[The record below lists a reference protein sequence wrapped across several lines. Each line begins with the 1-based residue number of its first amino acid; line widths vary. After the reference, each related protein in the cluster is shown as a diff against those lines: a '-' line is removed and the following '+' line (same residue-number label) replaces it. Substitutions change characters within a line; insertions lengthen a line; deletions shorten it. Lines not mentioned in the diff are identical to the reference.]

1 MKGARELA
9 TEVYDLLEA
18 RFWEPEAQLYV
29 DEIKA
34 GDWSAI
40 DSYRGQNANM
50 HTCEAMLCAFE
61 ATDEEKYLDRAH
73 VLAKRVCVDLA
84 AEADG
89 LIWEHYTTDWTHDW
103 DYNKEDPQ
111 NLFRPYGYLPG
122 HFTEWAKLLLILERY
137 RPEPWMAE
145 RARRLFDIAL
155 DKSWDHQSGGM
166 HYTFAPDGGIL
177 DTDRYYWVLSETIA
191 ASALLALRTE
201 DTRYWDWYDKAW
213 AFSDGHFV
221 DHEHGAWY
229 RILNEDN
236 QKYDNIKES
245 ALENGLPPVSRLL
258 RGSGGKTPRRFLR
271 GLRSFSSRQR
281 VTEQASLNPET
292 TSFTGAACLLFSER
306 RLVLEVRKPAKWER
320 VPGQPPRIG
329 FGCIGGT
336 IKEGETPLQALRR
349 EASEEIGCSI
359 EVWSSPRTVCVS
371 LEGVE
376 SVPGL
381 EVDGH
386 QLAMLWTITDPNFV
400 VGSYVAVFLGR
411 AKGDPQPGDL
421 PAIVFANPELI
432 PKIGF
437 GSVSVSEVRDFG
449 AEIRQNIEL
458 PPDGR
463 LILANTLRHLMSVYQ
478 VDRLLFNEW
487 MDGDSA

>member
-1 MKGARELA
+1 M
-9 TEVYDLLEA
+9 
-18 RFWEPEAQLYV
+18 
-29 DEIKA
+29 
-34 GDWSAI
+34 
-40 DSYRGQNANM
+40 
-50 HTCEAMLCAFE
+50 
-61 ATDEEKYLDRAH
+61 
-73 VLAKRVCVDLA
+73 
-84 AEADG
+84 
-89 LIWEHYTTDWTHDW
+89 
-103 DYNKEDPQ
+103 
-111 NLFRPYGYLPG
+111 
-122 HFTEWAKLLLILERY
+122 
-137 RPEPWMAE
+137 
-145 RARRLFDIAL
+145 
-155 DKSWDHQSGGM
+155 
-166 HYTFAPDGGIL
+166 
-177 DTDRYYWVLSETIA
+177 
-191 ASALLALRTE
+191 
-201 DTRYWDWYDKAW
+201 
-213 AFSDGHFV
+213 
-221 DHEHGAWY
+221 
-229 RILNEDN
+229 
-236 QKYDNIKES
+236 
-245 ALENGLPPVSRLL
+245 
-258 RGSGGKTPRRFLR
+258 
-271 GLRSFSSRQR
+271 
-281 VTEQASLNPET
+281 
-292 TSFTGAACLLFSER
+292 
-306 RLVLEVRKPAKWER
+306 LEVRKPAKWER

-411 AKGDPQPGDL
+411 VKGDPQPGDL

-487 MDGDSA
+487 MDGDPA